1 MSKTDEF
8 WEFAREAILLACN
21 AEVDEDKQVCFT
33 LREPGRKRR
42 YWSEQPLVIATAAVR
57 SAPHEPVSVGGI
69 VFKLHRQIEPVSSRL
84 VVFGCGSRSA

>member
-33 LREPGRKRR
+33 LRELDASG
-42 YWSEQPLVIATAAVR
+42 VTGA
-57 SAPHEPVSVGGI
+57 
-69 VFKLHRQIEPVSSRL
+69 SSR
-84 VVFGCGSRSA
+84 

>member
-21 AEVDEDKQVCFT
+21 AEVDEDKLGLFHLART
-33 LREPGRKRR
+33 GRKRR

-57 SAPHEPVSVGGI
+57 
-69 VFKLHRQIEPVSSRL
+69 
-84 VVFGCGSRSA
+84 